1 MIEPSS
7 RVERSEVAGSRH
19 VSLRVSPRDRFR
31 GAGFQPVDQT
41 GVSPAFVSTGVTPV
55 CPTAEDGCAALFR
68 LTINSYAC
76 PC

>member
-1 MIEPSS
+1 MTKPSS

-19 VSLRVSPRDRFR
+19 VSLRVSPRDLFR
-31 GAGFQPVDQT
+31 GAGYQPVDQA

-55 CPTAEDGCAALFR
+55 CPTAEDGCAALLR
-68 LTINSYAC
+68 LTINSYGW